1 MIHHRD
7 APWFPSDDSP
17 VNVLFSDDLYR
28 MIDDYAKDNNIN
40 LLPEEYSMKLLSL
53 TEDRAKISEF
63 VSRFYGNG
71 KWRLEIDPSEFEF
84 MDDSNNTHFLG
95 FTWRGLLVA
104 IVSVELFT
112 VEFNGKQYKTIYGD
126 HLLVHPKFRST
137 GLCNIAITNAI
148 IEGTKMG
155 AQCVIFT
162 THATLKVKSNIAK
175 RLYNLALTEAPR
187 MSLDKSLVKYHP
199 HPITT
204 PMKIAPTLEHVK
216 RFSEMDYKM
225 KFIYTEEQLNAML
238 KHDLIYTNGTT
249 VLRFN
254 TLINTCDGVRIKT
267 AVLQDYIEC
276 NNTAFFNE
284 VLADLQAKGY
294 DMVTLFNDRVLE
306 PIIRKFCFTKNSE
319 MKLYTVNFLPKLK
332 PSEIHV
338 NVR

>member
-17 VNVLFSDDLYR
+17 VNVLFSDDLCKT
-28 MIDDYAKDNNIN
+28 INDYIKDNNIN
-40 LLPEEYSMKLLSL
+40 LLPEEYSMKRLSL
-53 TEDRAKISEF
+53 TEDRAKIAEF
-63 VSRFYGNG
+63 ISRFYGND
-71 KWRLEIDPSEFEF
+71 KWRLEIDRSEFEF
-84 MDDSNNTHFLG
+84 MNDSNNTCFLG

-104 IVSVELFT
+104 TVSIELFDM
-112 VEFNGKQYKTIYGD
+112 EFDGKHYKAFYGD

-137 GLCNIAITNAI
+137 GLCNIVITNAI

-155 AQCVIFT
+155 AQLYIFT
-162 THATLKVKSNIAK
+162 THAPLKIKTNIAK

-187 MSLDKSLVKYHP
+187 ISLDPSLIRYFP
-199 HPITT
+199 HPITA
-204 PMKIAPTLEHVK
+204 PMKITPTLEHVK
-216 RFSEMDYKM
+216 RFNETDYKM
-225 KFIYTEEQLNAML
+225 RFIYNDEQLNAML
-238 KHDLIYTNGTT
+238 KHDLIYTNDST

-254 TLINTCDGVRIKT
+254 TIINICNGVRIKT
-267 AVLQDYIEC
+267 AVLQDYINC

-284 VLADLQAKGY
+284 VLVDLQSKGY

-306 PIIRKFCFTKNSE
+306 SVISKFHFTKNSE

-332 PSEIHV
+332 PNDIHV